1 MEWKS
6 TKYDKPLAYK
16 TGHWDGK
23 MSDKV
28 LVKNRNGEMYLATYY
43 EGFIDGCAFED
54 WYDSNEFF
62 INDVVEFLVIPES

>member
-1 MEWKS
+1 MEWIS

-16 TGHWDGK
+16 TGNFDGK

-28 LVKNRNGEMYLATYY
+28 LTKDINGEMYLATYY
-43 EGFIDGCAFED
+43 EGFIDGCVFED

-62 INDVVEFLVIPES
+62 IDVEIIEFIVIPD